1 LGVTHSTRPNP
12 FCVVVL
18 RLCAA
23 ACLLRCPA
31 LVLTGYSYRLLTG
44 DPFIKANSS
53 RALNVAIYP
62 LLILVDLLSIR
73 IVTKPLEIYTYYI
86 YIDIY
91 VF

>member
-1 LGVTHSTRPNP
+1 MGVTHSIRPNP

-23 ACLLRCPA
+23 ACLLCCPA

-44 DPFIKANSS
+44 DPFIKANYCG
-53 RALNVAIYP
+53 ALNVAIYP
-62 LLILVDLLSIR
+62 SLRQAYALSIR

-86 YIDIY
+86 YIVIY